1 MNARTLAQA
10 HIDSAQALPDLAADG
25 QPALRIC
32 LLGYRSHPFVGGQG
46 IYLHYLSKALLA
58 FGHQVDVISGPPYP
72 ELVDGVGLIKLPSL
86 DLFAVEEPFKAL
98 KLAHLKSYTDTYEWW
113 SKITGGFAE
122 PYTFGRRVAKYL
134 KRHGHRYD
142 LVHDN
147 QCLAWGLLDI
157 QKRGLPVVATVHHP
171 ITRDL
176 ELKLAAVNNWGM
188 RLLIKRWHSFLKMQK
203 KVVRRLNHV
212 ITVSEQSRAD
222 IAACFGRPESTIDL
236 VHNGIDTAVFKPD
249 PHVEK
254 TPYSLITTAS
264 ADQPLKGLRYLLEA
278 MHQLRPHYPALK
290 LTVIGKLNPGGET
303 EQRLKTLELEDA
315 VEFVSG
321 ISTEALVARY
331 NQSQIAVVPSLYEG
345 FGLPA
350 GEAMACGLPLV
361 ATDGGAI
368 PEVVGDAALSVPAGD
383 ANAIA
388 QAVSQLFDKP
398 AWRQL
403 LAEKARARIESTFCW
418 QRVAAQLTQYYRQQL
433 LAPTAAST
441 PSTASETV
449 NAHG

>member
-1 MNARTLAQA
+1 MNALTQVLDQHAR
-10 HIDSAQALPDLAADG
+10 PLAADG
-25 QPALRIC
+25 KPALRIC

-58 FGHQVDVISGPPYP
+58 YGHQVDVISGPPYP
-72 ELVDGVGLIKLPSL
+72 ELVDGVRLIKMPSL
-86 DLFAVEEPFKAL
+86 DLFSVEEPFKAL
-98 KLAHLKSYTDTYEWW
+98 KLSHLKSYTDTFEWW

-134 KRHGHRYD
+134 KRHGHQYD

-157 QKRGLPVVATVHHP
+157 QNRGLPVVATVHHP

-176 ELKLAAVNNWGM
+176 ELKLAAEDNWGM

-203 KVVRRLNHV
+203 KVVQQLDHV
-212 ITVSEQSRAD
+212 VTVSEQSRAD
-222 IAACFGRPESTIDL
+222 IAQCFDRASDRIDL
-236 VHNGIDTAVFKPD
+236 IHNGIDTHVFKPD
-249 PHVEK
+249 PQAIK
-254 TPYSLITTAS
+254 KPFSLITTAS

-278 MHQLRPHYPALK
+278 MHQLRPHYPDIS
-290 LTVIGKLNPGGET
+290 LTVIGKLHAGGET
-303 EQRLKTLELEDA
+303 EQRLKALSLTDA

-331 NQSQIAVVPSLYEG
+331 NAAEIAVVPSLYEG

-383 ANAIA
+383 ANALA
-388 QAVSQLFDKP
+388 QAISQLIDKP
-398 AWRQL
+398 AWRQM
-403 LAEKARARIESTFCW
+403 LAEKARARIESTFSW
-418 QRVAAQLTQYYRQQL
+418 QKVAEQLTHYYRNNVV
-433 LAPTAAST
+433 APAPEAQR
-441 PSTASETV
+441 
-449 NAHG
+449 AHG